1 MDTRGRKRKISV
13 SIFAVFTVV
22 LMAAFFNLYDPWQ
35 PVGPELIPDGSF
47 SSPSA
52 TNSWSGWGEW
62 TRLVPDGGYA
72 GSPGVVLTCSSNAHG
87 TLRFTI
93 YNLTNIPAFRVSLR
107 AAAKDV
113 IPGTK
118 GYHVPRAIFFYHDQT
133 GKSLYGLH
141 HGVTDI
147 SEDTEWKQYED
158 VFPVPEG
165 ASNGRFHIQNL
176 AVGGIMHVDDLSVVP
191 VRERPSAPWWKLF
204 FGTLWMT
211 SFGLCLFVLRPWAHR
226 LGPLIMLT
234 LAIIMTGIVLPGEF
248 LDSSIEKSLD
258 TVKHLIPKPAAPV
271 TAVQPEQSAVQA
283 PAKMPPV
290 KPKAGPVVTAV
301 EKEVD
306 HVHILGH
313 FGLFSLLAFL
323 CALSWISAPL
333 SKRRVFSVLAC
344 LTFFAAATEVLQFI
358 PPERSAGLGDLLVDT
373 SGMAGAVVFICLIRL
388 RHNRLG

>member
-1 MDTRGRKRKISV
+1 MDTCGSKRKISV
-13 SIFAVFTVV
+13 SIFSIFTVV
-22 LMAAFFNLYDPWQ
+22 SMAVFFNLYDPWQ

-62 TRLVPDGGYA
+62 TRLVPDGGFG
-72 GSPGVVLTCSSNAHG
+72 GSPGAVLTCSSKEHG
-87 TLRFTI
+87 TLRFTV
-93 YNLTNIPAFRVSLR
+93 YNLTHIPAFRVSLR
-107 AAAKDV
+107 AAAHGIV
-113 IPGTK
+113 PGK
-118 GYHVPRAIFFYHDQT
+118 EKYHVPRAIFFYHDQA
-133 GKSLYGLH
+133 GKSLYRLH

-147 SEDTEWKQYED
+147 SEDTGWKRYED

-165 ASNGRFHIQNL
+165 AANARFHIQNL
-176 AVGGIMHVDDLSVVP
+176 AVGGIMQVDDLSVVP

-234 LAIIMTGIVLPGEF
+234 LAIIMIGIVLPGEF
-248 LDSSIEKSLD
+248 LDQSIEKSLD
-258 TVKHLIPKPAAPV
+258 TAKHLISTPAAPV
-271 TAVQPEQSAVQA
+271 TTVQPEQSAVQA
-283 PAKMPPV
+283 PAKTPPV
-290 KPKAGPVVTAV
+290 KPKAGPAVTAV

-323 CALSWISAPL
+323 CALSWIPAPL

-373 SGMAGAVVFICLIRL
+373 SGMAGAVVLVCLIRL